1 MNTIKF
7 NLSSPLPY
15 LNSKIEK
22 GQFSILYPEGNSY
35 WQLLDEKGSKV
46 LDGNYTFSQEVLA
59 TWTDSDDVLIEDLLK
74 AEPWI
79 VKPVEPITPKAIEEV
94 VTVDTE
100 AEVVDPQ
107 PADTATGA

>member
-7 NLSSPLPY
+7 NLTSPLPY

-59 TWTDSDDVLIEDLLK
+59 EWTDSDDVLINDMLA

-79 VKPVEPITPKAIEEV
+79 VKPIEMPKVEEV
-94 VTVDTE
+94 IN
-100 AEVVDPQ
+100 EVINEE
-107 PADTATGA
+107 TNN

>member
-1 MNTIKF
+1 MNTIQF
-7 NLSSPLPY
+7 NLTSPLPY

-22 GQFSILYPEGNSY
+22 GQFSVLYPEGNSY

-79 VKPVEPITPKAIEEV
+79 VKPVEIVEPKI
-94 VTVDTE
+94 VDE
-100 AEVVDPQ
+100 APTTNDEKIDE
-107 PADTATGA
+107 TLSTNETK